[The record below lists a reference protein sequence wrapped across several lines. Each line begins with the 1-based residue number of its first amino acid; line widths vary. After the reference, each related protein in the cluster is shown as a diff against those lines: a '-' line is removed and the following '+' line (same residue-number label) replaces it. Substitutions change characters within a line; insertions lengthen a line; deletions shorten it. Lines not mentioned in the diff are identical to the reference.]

1 MQEIRVGIIGAGTN
15 TKLMHIPKL
24 QEIPGVTVTAVCN
37 RSEESSEKV
46 AKEFGIR
53 RVFLSWQE
61 LVEDEEIDAIVIG
74 TWPYMHE
81 IISNAALME
90 GKHVLC
96 EARMAMNA
104 SEAHEMSRVSRC
116 YPHLTAQIV
125 PAPFTF
131 PFDKEIQKIISSGK
145 LGDLLAVNVKFNSS
159 SFLNKSKKMTWRE
172 NVELSG
178 LNTMMMGIVYESF
191 SRWIG
196 HAKSVQAQG
205 KSFNSTKLFEDEV
218 KAIEIPEHLNIMAE
232 MHCGALTQMQFSS
245 VTGLAEN
252 SQEVW
257 IYGSKGTLHLDIQK
271 NILRVGDEKS
281 GKMKKIKPVEH
292 KYNRWRVEEEFIGAI
307 RGQEKIKFTTYDE
320 GVRYMEFTE
329 AVAVSCRQGKKIEL
343 PLNLNK

>member
-1 MQEIRVGIIGAGTN
+1 
-15 TKLMHIPKL
+15 
-24 QEIPGVTVTAVCN
+24 
-37 RSEESSEKV
+37 
-46 AKEFGIR
+46 
-53 RVFLSWQE
+53 
-61 LVEDEEIDAIVIG
+61 
-74 TWPYMHE
+74 
-81 IISNAALME
+81 
-90 GKHVLC
+90 
-96 EARMAMNA
+96 
-104 SEAHEMSRVSRC
+104 
-116 YPHLTAQIV
+116 
-125 PAPFTF
+125 
-131 PFDKEIQKIISSGK
+131 
-145 LGDLLAVNVKFNSS
+145 
-159 SFLNKSKKMTWRE
+159 MTWRE

-178 LNTMMMGIVYESF
+178 LNTMIMGIVYESF

-329 AVAVSCRQGKKIEL
+329 AVAVSCGKAKK
-343 PLNLNK
+343 LNCL